1 MAILVDKKT
10 KVMVQGITGTQAS
23 FHIQRAIKYGTNVV
37 AGVVP
42 HKQEDKHL
50 GIPVFSTV
58 KEAKEKTKANASIVF
73 VPAKSAKSAIL
84 EAIEAELE
92 LVVVI
97 TSGIPVN
104 DMLEIRRRLKDSKT
118 LLIGPNTPGIITPQ
132 NAYMGIFPDNIHKLG
147 NIGIISRSSTLT
159 YEVVLEINN
168 AGFGESTVVGLGDD
182 YVIGTGFVDL
192 IKRFNQDKDTKAIVL
207 IGGEGGNYEIEAAEL
222 YKTMPNQK
230 PVVALMIED
239 PLPLT
244 RDSSVATDIIFSGN
258 TSFAEQKK
266 LMKDSGMIVVDNLS
280 SLTKELAELC

>member
-10 KVMVQGITGTQAS
+10 KVMVQGITGAQAS

-42 HKQEDKHL
+42 NKQEDKHL

-73 VPAKSAKSAIL
+73 VPARFAKSAIL
-84 EAIEAELE
+84 EAIDAELE
-92 LVVVI
+92 LIVVI

-104 DMLEIRRRLKDSKT
+104 DMLEIRRKLKDSKT

-132 NAYMGIFPDNIHKLG
+132 NAYMGIFPDSIHKPG
-147 NIGIISRSSTLT
+147 DIGIISRSSTLT

-192 IKRFNQDKDTKAIVL
+192 IQRFNQDKKTKAIVL

-222 YKTMPNQK
+222 YKAMPNQK
-230 PVVALMIED
+230 PVVALMIEN

-244 RDSSVATDIIFSGN
+244 MDSSVATDIICNGIDTFE
-258 TSFAEQKK
+258 EQKQ

-280 SLTKELAELC
+280 DLTKELTKL

>member
-1 MAILVDKKT
+1 MAILVDNKT

-23 FHIQRAIKYGTNVV
+23 FHIQRAIKYGTNIV

-42 HKQEDKHL
+42 NKQEDKYL
-50 GIPVFSTV
+50 GIPVFNTV

-73 VPAKSAKSAIL
+73 VPAKFAKSAIL
-84 EAIEAELE
+84 EAIDAELE

-104 DMLEIRRRLKDSKT
+104 DMLEIRHKLQHSKT

-132 NAYMGIFPDNIHKLG
+132 NAYMGIFPDSIHRFG
-147 NIGIISRSSTLT
+147 DIGIISRSSTLT

-182 YVIGTGFVDL
+182 YIIGTGFVEL
-192 IKRFNQDKDTKAIVL
+192 IQRFNQDKKTKAIVL
-207 IGGEGGNYEIEAAEL
+207 IGGEGGNYEIEAAKL
-222 YKTMPNQK
+222 YKAMPHQK
-230 PVVALMIED
+230 PVIALMIED

-244 RDSSVATDIIFSGN
+244 RDSGVATDIICNGV
-258 TSFAEQKK
+258 TSFAERKK
-266 LMKDSGMIVVDNLS
+266 LMKNSGMIVVDNLS
-280 SLTKELAELC
+280 SLTKELAKL

>member
-1 MAILVDKKT
+1 MAILVDNKT

-42 HKQEDKHL
+42 NKQEDKHL
-50 GIPVFSTV
+50 GIPVFGTV

-73 VPAKSAKSAIL
+73 VPAKFAKSAIL

-118 LLIGPNTPGIITPQ
+118 LLIGPNTPGVITPQ
-132 NAYMGIFPDNIHKLG
+132 NAYMGIFPDSIHKQG

-168 AGFGESTVVGLGDD
+168 AGFGESTVIGLGDD
-182 YVIGTGFVDL
+182 YVIGTGFIEL
-192 IKRFNQDKDTKAIVL
+192 IQKFNQDKQTKAIVL

-222 YKTMPNQK
+222 YKAMPNQK
-230 PVVALMIED
+230 PVIALMIED

-244 RDSSVATDIIFSGN
+244 TDSGVATDIICNGI

-280 SLTKELAELC
+280 ALTKELAKL